1 MLFLLTLALL
11 VKNTDERSWA
21 WVFTEL
27 LLMSF
32 LEEEQLPPSTGVGR
46 GRAVPRAW
54 APLESSGGAYT
65 TYQSNESMED
75 VDHYWSQGDGRS
87 ISDLAEENEKLKEDL
102 MAMKIE
108 LTKYKHQVENRASP
122 NSTHSKPR
130 QSPDGS
136 EGEEGSTCES
146 ELEIARQRIEEL
158 EQEVIMGKY
167 LLEKQS
173 LSPSMA
179 TPSQNSAHLGQSTAA
194 VESEL
199 RQVRSRLEEV
209 ECDRDEVYSKLSGV
223 KSELDMVKT
232 ERDKVKGEWNEV
244 KGERDEIRGELEEVK
259 TKLHSKEAEL
269 CVQNNGGVEEP
280 GDHHVKEELDSTK
293 EKLEMVAKTLEDTK
307 STLLCKEEE
316 LERAEQEL
324 EELRRKP
331 TPRKRVDVLTVT
343 KLERA
348 MRELSCKTEV
358 SLINIF
364 HFPI

>member
-1 MLFLLTLALL
+1 
-11 VKNTDERSWA
+11 
-21 WVFTEL
+21 
-27 LLMSF
+27 MSF

-65 TYQSNESMED
+65 TYQSSESMED

-102 MAMKIE
+102 MAMKME

-136 EGEEGSTCES
+136 EAEEGSRCES

-158 EQEVIMGKY
+158 EQEVEMGN
-167 LLEKQS
+167 LLLQEKQS

-179 TPSQNSAHLGQSTAA
+179 TPAQNSAHLGQSTVAL
-194 VESEL
+194 ESEL

-209 ECDRDEVYSKLSGV
+209 ERDRDEVYSKLNGV
-223 KSELDMVKT
+223 ESELDMVKT
-232 ERDKVKGEWNEV
+232 ERDKVKGE
-244 KGERDEIRGELEEVK
+244 RDEVRGELEEVK
-259 TKLHSKEAEL
+259 SKLHSKEAEL
-269 CVQNNGGVEEP
+269 ECAQNNGGVEEP
-280 GDHHVKEELDSTK
+280 GDHHIKEELDSTK
-293 EKLEMVAKTLEDTK
+293 EKLEMVAKTLEETK
-307 STLLCKEEE
+307 STLLCK

-331 TPRKRVDVLTVT
+331 TPRKRMDGLTVT